1 MKAFPEKLSFY
12 MAHNIQQLY
21 TLEYTGIIGIK
32 SNEKLSSSTTLKSKI
47 KTSISKLP
55 LNFH

>member
-12 MAHNIQQLY
+12 MAHNIIV
-21 TLEYTGIIGIK
+21 YTGIIGIK